1 MLLSTE
7 VLFVMLLAVMKLSN
21 FQLKA
26 IGATLERCDNIAHNV
41 KSQIAPAALSLL
53 LHFTLT
59 CKKQMELCRLEVMA
73 AHSCSRNSSNCTFP
87 TKFLFCIFCC
97 MFLEKGHFLY
107 NTEVNMALIGVAS
120 KNRTALSLKDD
131 CCQKVPELD
140 RWGLLTKT

>member
-7 VLFVMLLAVMKLSN
+7 VLFLMLLAVMKLSN

-59 CKKQMELCRLEVMA
+59 CKKTDGIMQ
-73 AHSCSRNSSNCTFP
+73 
-87 TKFLFCIFCC
+87 
-97 MFLEKGHFLY
+97 
-107 NTEVNMALIGVAS
+107 IGGYGRS
-120 KNRTALSLKDD
+120 
-131 CCQKVPELD
+131 
-140 RWGLLTKT
+140 

>member
-1 MLLSTE
+1 MNFRKSSKRGAYLVLLCYEHRS
-7 VLFVMLLAVMKLSN
+7 FVCDVTCCHEQLSN
-21 FQLKA
+21 FQMKA
-26 IGATLERCDNIAHNV
+26 IGATLERCDNIAHDV

-97 MFLEKGHFLY
+97 MFLEKGNLLY
-107 NTEVNMALIGVAS
+107 KTW
-120 KNRTALSLKDD
+120 
-131 CCQKVPELD
+131 CQILCTMRLNVLAKF
-140 RWGLLTKT
+140 

>member
-1 MLLSTE
+1 M
-7 VLFVMLLAVMKLSN
+7 
-21 FQLKA
+21 KA
-26 IGATLERCDNIAHNV
+26 IGGGATLERCDNIAHDV

-97 MFLEKGHFLY
+97 VFLEKRHFLY
-107 NTEVNMALIGVAS
+107 NTEVNMALIGVATKS
-120 KNRTALSLKDD
+120 RTALSLKDGF
-131 CCQKVPELD
+131 CQKIPGLD
-140 RWGLLTKT
+140 MWGLRTKT